1 MDQVKPRIPRGN
13 AARARLPWRGL
24 AMALLLLLGAMASA
38 HAQIGGGHGRPQNNQ
53 QQSPA
58 PTTPFLPEIWPRL
71 EEGALIC
78 KSRDDLVR
86 YQTQIANGSSITTPG
101 QPPDCHTIRKQS
113 GIQILAHDGPS
124 RTQIVTTD
132 GSKETW
138 WTNSYLPST
147 PPPSVA
153 KSPSAGK

>member
-1 MDQVKPRIPRGN
+1 
-13 AARARLPWRGL
+13 
-24 AMALLLLLGAMASA
+24 MALLLLIGAMASA
-38 HAQIGGGHGRPQNNQ
+38 HAQIGGGHGRRQNNP

-71 EEGALIC
+71 EEGAVIC

-86 YQTQIANGSSITTPG
+86 YQTQIANGSSTTPPG
-101 QPPDCHTIRKQS
+101 QAPDCHTVRKQT

-132 GSKETW
+132 ESKETW

-153 KSPSAGK
+153 KGPGAGK

>member
-1 MDQVKPRIPRGN
+1 
-13 AARARLPWRGL
+13 
-24 AMALLLLLGAMASA
+24 MALLLLLGAMASA
-38 HAQIGGGHGRPQNNQ
+38 HAQIGGGHGRRHNNQ
-53 QQSPA
+53 QQTPQQSPA
-58 PTTPFLPEIWPRL
+58 PTTLFLPEIWPRL

-78 KSRDDLVR
+78 KSRDDLVT
-86 YQTQIANGSSITTPG
+86 YQMQIAAASGATTPPG
-101 QPPDCHTIRKQS
+101 QAPDCHTIRKQT

-132 GSKETW
+132 VSKETW

-153 KSPSAGK
+153 KGSGARK